1 MVTRLSN
8 RTPSGTATH
17 TPSTPAEGTTP
28 SHGLP
33 LPDLALDAAKAV
45 QKNVRR
51 AATGMLGLSG
61 VRMSKVDTAWLRMDS
76 PSNLMMINGVWT
88 VSPGITLAALRE
100 RVQERLLQYPRFR
113 QRVVEDPAGATW
125 VDDQRFDIDAHVQ
138 AAKLPRRRGQS
149 PQDALRQFVGDLATQ
164 PLDPKR
170 PLWHFYLVEDFTGDD
185 GLPSSALVVRLHHCI
200 ADGIALISVTMSIVD
215 GGTEPPKRRKKGP
228 GGAEDWIADTLIK
241 PFTGMTVKALDL
253 VGESA
258 AKSLHL
264 LLDPEKA
271 VQHGLAGSADAARLG
286 YQLVSDAASLALMP
300 DDSPTGLKGVPGTQK
315 RVAWCP
321 PLPLDEVKAIG
332 KALNCSV
339 NDVLLSCVA
348 GAIGSYL
355 RHQGE
360 DTEGKEIRAMIP
372 VNLRPIEEAW
382 KLGNHFG
389 LVPLV
394 LPIGITNPVERVYEV
409 RTRMAAL
416 KGSTQPLLAFGLL
429 AVAGM
434 LIKPAQDAL
443 LNLFSRKTTAVMTN
457 VPGPREPIYLCGS
470 RVTQCMFWVPQSGN
484 VGLGVSILSYGGGVQ
499 FGVITDTQ
507 LCPEPQKI
515 IDAFAPEF
523 AALST
528 LTLMLPW
535 GEED

>member
-1 MVTRLSN
+1 MLTRLSN

-100 RVQERLLQYPRFR
+100 RMQERLLQYPRFR

-149 PQDALRQFVGDLATQ
+149 PQDALRQFVGDLATK

-185 GLPSSALVVRLHHCI
+185 GLPSSALVVRMHHCI

-332 KALNCSV
+332 KALLPTLRKYSYQKARFTWGIGKRYIGRKVFLQVTIKKKRGPTYGNAECFCLFRSYHSRFV
-339 NDVLLSCVA
+339 SSGECRLLSVF
-348 GAIGSYL
+348 GFGFRQSD
-355 RHQGE
+355 G
-360 DTEGKEIRAMIP
+360 
-372 VNLRPIEEAW
+372 IE
-382 KLGNHFG
+382 
-389 LVPLV
+389 
-394 LPIGITNPVERVYEV
+394 R
-409 RTRMAAL
+409 
-416 KGSTQPLLAFGLL
+416 
-429 AVAGM
+429 
-434 LIKPAQDAL
+434 
-443 LNLFSRKTTAVMTN
+443 
-457 VPGPREPIYLCGS
+457 
-470 RVTQCMFWVPQSGN
+470 
-484 VGLGVSILSYGGGVQ
+484 
-499 FGVITDTQ
+499 
-507 LCPEPQKI
+507 
-515 IDAFAPEF
+515 
-523 AALST
+523 
-528 LTLMLPW
+528 
-535 GEED
+535 

>member
-1 MVTRLSN
+1 MVTRTSS
-8 RTPSGTATH
+8 RASDRPS
-17 TPSTPAEGTTP
+17 PPAP
-28 SHGLP
+28 ALP
-33 LPDLALDAAKAV
+33 GAGAAAREAALAV
-45 QKNVRR
+45 QKNMRR
-51 AATGMLGLSG
+51 AASGMLGLSG
-61 VRMSKVDTAWLRMDS
+61 ERMSKVDTAWLRMDS
-76 PSNLMMINGVWT
+76 PSNLMMITGVWT
-88 VSPGITLAALRE
+88 VAPGISLAALRE

-113 QRVVEDPAGATW
+113 QRVVEDAAGATW
-125 VDDQRFDIDAHVQ
+125 VDDQRFDITTHVQ
-138 AAKLPRRRGQS
+138 PARLPRRRGASQ
-149 PQDALRQFVGDLATQ
+149 QAALQTFVGNLAME
-164 PLDPKR
+164 PLDPRR
-170 PLWHFYLVEDFTGDD
+170 PLWHFYLVEDFVGDD
-185 GLPSSALVVRLHHCI
+185 GLRSSALVVRLHHCI
-200 ADGIALISVTMSIVD
+200 ADGIALISVTMSLVD
-215 GGTEPPKRRKKGP
+215 GGAEPPKRRKKAP
-228 GGAEDWIADTLIK
+228 ASAEDWIADTLIK
-241 PFTGMTVKALDL
+241 PITGMTVKALDL
-253 VGESA
+253 VGESTA
-258 AKSLHL
+258 RSLHL

-271 VQHGLAGSADAARLG
+271 VQHGLAGSMDAARLG
-286 YQLVSDAASLALMP
+286 YQLLSDAAALALMP
-300 DDSPTGLKGVPGTQK
+300 DDSPTRLKGVPGQTK
-315 RVAWCP
+315 RVAWCA
-321 PLPLDEVKAIG
+321 PLPLEEVKAIG

-348 GAIGSYL
+348 GAIGGYL
-355 RHQGE
+355 RQHGD
-360 DTEGKEIRAMIP
+360 DTTGQEIRAMIP

-394 LPIGITNPVERVYEV
+394 MPIGITNPIERVYEV
-409 RTRMAAL
+409 RRRMQAL

-429 AVAGM
+429 AVAGL

-457 VPGPREPIYLCGS
+457 VPGPREALSLCGS

-535 GEED
+535 GEPD